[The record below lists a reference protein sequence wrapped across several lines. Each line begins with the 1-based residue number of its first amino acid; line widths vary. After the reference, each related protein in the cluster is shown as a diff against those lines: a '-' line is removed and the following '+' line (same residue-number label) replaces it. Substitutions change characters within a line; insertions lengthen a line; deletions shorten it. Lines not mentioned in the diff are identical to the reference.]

1 MHDLLVSFAN
11 GWKQS
16 RSAILQIDGV
26 PKDKVK
32 FEPTGSWANWQT
44 KLLHLELPAGDV
56 KISIVNTN
64 RSGPEIASVHLDTHV
79 FPGKGLAIGDDA
91 LAAMGTAGIAALALA
106 LNLDAVQSGT
116 APSGPKGT
124 QAIPEEV
131 AAAGLGQDAAEV
143 DAPPGAPVVPDDSEE
158 PDGDF
163 HLHGSSS
170 PILMRADV
178 LAQPMTFAKIATAE
192 ISNLDI
198 EPQPEGIAFSSAASF
213 EALAAGD
220 EEEGFQTMRLEAETA
235 VRGNSGGT
243 QSTTPNLVIA
253 GTPGIPVNDEA
264 NAQAASGDAYV
275 DFAGIGTNFNIG
287 SGEFIEWTFEVPE
300 AGVYDLAFGY
310 AFNSGT
316 TVDRPMNLK
325 VNGQLWDRLFEM
337 PATASNTT
345 YSEALTRVTLQEGVN
360 TVRLTTTGY
369 SGANLDYLEVRAA
382 DPGRIV
388 IQAESLLPTADAATM
403 DPTVNRA
410 ITIPY
415 LMAEPAVEQFRGGAE
430 GDSYLDWGSNANI
443 TNLPVTATIAGTYA
457 VVVTYANGGNAPR
470 NIQLLGADN
479 SLKGTF
485 NFAQL
490 PTAQIPAAYFDDYL
504 DIPARIRPN
513 DSANDADTHPDP
525 TGWESWRKE
534 TLSAAG
540 NPVTIRLE
548 AGANIFKLSG
558 TAGPNIDK
566 IEFVLVDPDNRA
578 PVAQDFDAAATE
590 DTAIVID
597 VAAHLDD
604 PDNDALTIVAASVP
618 ASQGTVS
625 FSGTLITFTPA
636 ANFHGEAT
644 ISYTVADPS
653 LLQDTAE
660 ITVSVASVND
670 APESLTVTGAL
681 GLPEDATAGT
691 VVGAVSALDP
701 DAGDTLTYSVDD
713 SRFTINASGEIVV
726 ASDAAFDSTT
736 EPTITILVTATDAAG
751 LSTSEE
757 AVITVGFVN
766 SAPEAEDFAA
776 ETDEDTAIT
785 INVLD
790 YINDPDGDALTVTAT
805 VPAAQGTVSV
815 NGTEI
820 TFTPALNFHGDATI
834 TYTVTDT
841 GTLAADGTISVSVA
855 PENDAPT
862 ISGSLSDATVPAE
875 GGSLALSSL
884 IVSDVDGDATTLG
897 IRLAGGGS
905 LPAGIGISGGSVT
918 VDASVA
924 AGNYEIEIFAND
936 GSVDSSPV
944 AFTLTKSAPPPP
956 FSPFVLQAE
965 NFTIV
970 PDSDAVAT
978 NDSLART
985 RANVASHE
993 TVDPSLL
1000 DPFGLR
1006 PGYTGEG
1013 YLDINGTLTTPRA
1026 TFQLD
1031 APAGTYEIHLRLANG
1046 ATGTGAGFNRPV
1058 AVAVDGIQ
1066 QGASQNTNTGGFDIW
1081 QIRSF
1086 VVTLTG
1092 NGPHTIGIIQSATA
1106 GAPNIDAV
1114 AITEPGGSPSF
1125 FLPVFTSE
1133 ATATFAENGVGT
1145 VLDVNATD
1153 GDGTALVYGLSG
1165 NGPDDVLFD
1174 IDPTTGVLTFKAS
1187 PDFETGGDNSY
1198 SVEVTV
1204 TDGTSTVTQAVSVTV
1219 SDVNEA
1225 PTSVTADGVLSLA
1238 EDAAPGTV
1246 VGNVSGVDPDAGDS
1260 LTFTVDDARFT
1271 VNANGEIVVADGA
1284 AFDFEAESSIP
1295 LVITATDE
1303 GGLTKTLNVSLA
1315 VTDVNEQVLPF
1326 NVTFSLAGITSYSP
1340 QDVGTGLSVGD
1351 EGATLNLGGNLWKRA
1366 SLGESYTITENTKL
1380 TFTYTI
1386 GSALPEIVAVGFD
1399 DDNSPFETADKS
1411 VYQIAGTENQPAF
1424 VDLRNGVVGAPGTT
1438 VTITIDLA
1446 AHAGK
1451 TISSLV
1457 FIADDDSPS
1466 NGIGS
1471 ASFTNVQLSETP
1483 VEVENAAPIIVGGG
1497 IADLVADE
1505 RSSLE
1510 LDLPFVDP
1518 DGDTLTYVLTV
1529 TDSLGNPVAGF
1540 EGLSVEGGVLV
1551 GQINAAPST
1560 IPYTVTIV
1568 ANDGNGGETS
1578 LSFDLTVENVNE
1590 APEVDAGV
1598 AFEPHFGK
1606 VGTEIDG
1613 IDLNLFKDAFS
1624 DPDGDALTFSVEG
1637 LPEGLSLNS
1646 EGVIVG
1652 TPTGTGTGSFT
1663 IVATDPDGLRAELEI
1678 QLDIEEAGVGDVTIV
1693 QAEQFTGLGSATNF
1707 FVAATPGASNNQVIR
1722 TDANEAG
1729 SIATALAQNG
1739 LTEGWYTVTITVYDE
1754 TDGNA
1759 TFSLKI
1765 GDTQLAT
1772 NKSFAD
1778 GTFDN
1783 SLPRG
1788 NAGQA
1793 GNLKT
1798 ISFETPVFV
1807 DASTIALLTGQA
1819 DAGEN
1824 LRIDKLT
1831 FTRTAS
1837 PELPPSAIVLAP
1849 AAIDE
1854 NIAAG
1859 VIGTLSATDPDGEES
1874 GLVYSTTDARFTI
1887 VGNQLRLAD
1896 GVSLDHEAGETVTV
1910 AVTVTDAQGLST
1922 TTDVTITVGDVN
1934 EAPALAPTAA
1944 IADVTLTEG
1953 EAQSIDLAAAL
1964 GATDPDAGDAVTY
1977 EATLAGGGALPAGI
1991 TLVGSSLQIANT
2003 LAVGTYEI
2011 TVLATDGVLDS
2022 DSVSFAVTIEEEGD
2036 PEPFL
2041 LTIQA
2046 EDGLLTVLDNDADT
2060 NDTTVRDPDNQEG
2073 GTNPQLVNGLRP
2085 GFTGTGY
2092 VDFGN
2097 FPGDNVA
2104 YTFAVPTAGT
2114 YEIQV
2119 RYATNL
2125 ARPLAFAVNDVAQPN
2140 LPFVPTGT
2148 NVAGPDEG
2156 FNNWSIQT
2164 VSVQLQAGSNT
2175 IAFALPAGA
2184 TGGPNLDSI
2193 TIIGEGTAPDT
2204 SADADDQ
2211 PLFLSGPDGPLSGAA
2226 KDSINFQLSGIDSD
2240 IVKVELSFDG
2250 GATRVEVF
2258 PDADGDFTVDGSA
2271 LTAGNYTVTTYV
2283 TDDAGNVATE
2293 AMDIV
2298 VAGTVVDVPTF
2309 TIQAEDTT
2317 KVTVQDTGTGNADA
2331 TLTRVVTAANPDATG
2346 NFRPGSVGEAYMDF
2360 GGNAGDA
2367 ITINVDAPEA
2377 GTYLVTF
2384 RYANGGTAD
2393 RPLDLSLNGGA
2404 ATSVSFVPGASSGTP
2419 ASPWNTW
2426 LDKTVELTL
2435 VEGTNTIKLTIP
2447 TGAVAGPNIDQIT
2460 FDFQDGAENPVEPFS
2475 VTIEGETF
2483 TTFDPEAVDDTV
2495 ARTPTNPEPGATPAT
2510 SGPGLEFDA
2519 NGLRPG
2525 HEGTGYM
2532 DMGNDIGDSAS
2543 FTIDAPEAGTYQLTV
2558 RYANG
2563 GATDRPMTLS
2573 VGGVTQTLAFASTA
2587 PAGSTAA
2594 VAWQTWA
2601 EFTIDIELDAGTN
2614 SISFTNTIAN
2624 GPNIDNVTI
2633 SREGT
2638 DPVDTREQIRFEE
2651 VVKINFQPPAGQTT
2665 QGLPAGFQTPAGY
2678 LADVGLAYGDRGN
2691 GFSYGWVTEASV
2703 ADGTANGTI
2712 AAAQPANAHW
2722 YKNIA
2727 TGASDLQKT
2736 YAHFEYPGGGV
2747 SRAWEMGLENGT
2759 YQVTISV
2766 GDTAGAFDSLYAIN
2780 VEGQEFLPD
2789 WIPANPIDGTTTGG
2803 GFRSTLVTRTV
2814 TVTDGRLTIDSIGG
2828 TNTEIQY
2835 LEIEKIEDLTP
2846 GDGRTADLDYSY
2858 FVAPVAD
2865 SLDGQVSIALG
2876 PNGELPV
2883 DIDPTSMFVIGVNVQ
2898 AEGNRGPNIT
2908 HTENIKLVETLT
2920 GIEVEIDVQISGGAD
2935 SLTIRPVTALKE
2947 NTSYTLK
2954 VQDVLDLGSIT
2965 DPDAPLRQMQD
2976 LTTTFVTGEAPEDVA
2991 REVAFSTSVQLNG
3004 FADGAGG
3011 YTSIEFGP
3019 DGKLYVATITGE
3031 IHRWNVNSDGTID
3044 KASQETVALDYLDAG
3059 GGERRGIVGFVFD
3072 PNDPN
3077 TIWITDN
3084 APIPREQKAFDTPE
3098 FSGRVSKV
3106 TLGPGGSLEDATAE
3120 TYIRGLPRSGAD
3132 HLSNSLEFRENP
3144 DFGQAG
3150 EPEYLLY
3157 MSQGSNSAA
3166 GAPDGAWG
3174 NRPER
3179 LLNAAIL
3186 EIDPTKTPP
3195 AGGFNVQTEPLTN
3208 NSPTTQ
3214 NPASAFNADGTYP
3227 GFYNPYAEDAVLTI
3241 YATGVR
3247 NAYDLVW
3254 HSNGHLY
3261 VPTNG
3266 TASGGKTPND
3276 PTQPGLDTVIANS
3289 PKQYDYFFTVDEGGY
3304 YGHPN
3309 VLHDQYILNGG
3320 NPTSGLDPN
3329 EVVGG
3334 NDGNSATDG
3343 YQVGVDP
3350 DPDYDLDGVYNL
3362 GYNRSPNGAIEYTG
3376 NAFGS
3381 NLKGAILFAQFS
3393 TGDNVRM
3400 IRVDSNGNIIGDDVL
3415 RRPDGSVINNY
3426 IDPLDIIQNPV
3437 TGQLYLMTLNRS
3449 TGASQLILLTPA
3461 PGGITEDVTANEGGD
3476 LALVAFDVSDPAA
3489 AVFQINGLDDDITAV
3504 RVRFN
3509 NGPETTV
3516 TLNAQDRFT
3525 IDIGS
3530 LSGTVT
3536 ATIRVTD
3543 DDLNEASVSTSFT
3556 PGVEPE
3562 QPEFVTLMTIQAE
3575 DKTPADGTAVTVPTS
3590 AAAQIQIR
3598 DASNT
3603 EANTGAGYVNGLRPG
3618 AIGLDG
3624 NTDNLDGTPGGY
3636 ADFGSTNADFLTFTF
3651 TVPSDDAGTAILRF
3665 RYANGSTVDRPLQLE
3680 VNGTIIKV
3688 QSFVPTTPAGGTVDG
3703 WTVWSTV
3710 EIPVSLVAGQN
3721 TVTLRAVNAT
3731 GPNIDQLEILV
3742 PSEPDTTTPNDGET
3756 VINGVTYVLYEAENA
3771 ASTGSPAIVSE
3782 DRNQSGDFVDFLGPD
3797 TETLTWTVEVS
3808 AAGVY
3813 GVDILYALGTNKAAR
3828 PMGLSVNGTP
3838 VETLPFVPNSPEAEN
3853 VWGAQQTT
3861 LLLNAG
3867 VNTITISAPGGVA
3880 PNIDLLRI
3888 TKSPLAEFEP
3898 DYVQIDGSGRIELE
3912 AQDGS
3917 AHIVNGSTV
3926 EFYFTVDDNGVYKLD
3941 AAANANAANG
3951 QGLTWF
3957 LNGVEI
3963 DETDF
3968 PGIGLAGEESVYLTL
3983 TAGTQYQIKIVS
3995 DAPGAAGIDY
4005 LDVSP
4010 APGNPN
4016 ADIGIQSLDPAYL
4029 DNRLHFSFLEDPDAV
4044 APDDADRDFKDS
4056 GTVRISN
4063 TGTEP
4068 LTFTETELTGPF
4080 VLANPAIFTGLTLAP
4095 GAFIDVTVLFNRA
4108 AYTPPTSN
4116 VNGTSTIFSG
4126 ELTIVTNDADD
4137 PVTTIDLR
4145 GFWQARDEG
4154 GQEPN
4159 VNEIWRIFGFG
4170 NVIENLTLIG
4180 GGENSALSTND
4191 VFAKTD
4197 PTEVLSPYWTLADG
4211 VTSAKVTQIAA
4222 FHGTGGATLAI
4233 HNPNNKGAQ
4242 VTFWNH
4248 EGTDNQR
4255 LLPNAGNDT
4264 TFATRT
4270 FGNSDIP
4277 DGWAGN
4283 EVFGISVAG
4292 LSTDPRLNPTGDVIV
4307 PGAQQGHTVKMFQ
4320 ALDEDGNVIP
4330 NVYLGIMDY
4339 TGINYDYND
4348 NLFVIEGVKPVGF
4361 GQDLRLAGLD
4371 DAAADE
4377 RLVFTSIDNPANAQ
4391 QSFRNEA
4398 VLTIANDGF
4407 AALNISSI
4415 VLGDTANFQIVG
4427 AISTT
4432 VAAGGSAQITV
4443 RYIGT
4448 HAGTT
4453 AGAQLHTSTLTIN
4466 SDDYAEGVKVVQL
4479 AGLAQEFSENGSEPT
4494 VEQIVEAFGYGTDM
4508 AQGELASGGAV
4519 ETIGDEVLMP
4529 YMQRLDNTQ
4538 AVQVIQMAAFLQQ
4551 NNVARLGFHGLNSS
4565 TVTNLFAQDDQ
4576 DYQTVSPNPHVAGSG
4591 AGAGV
4596 ARGTINQS
4604 TPFGL
4609 YISVDG
4615 RPTYASW
4622 SDPEANEIDPNFG
4635 SLVDNNEGH
4644 LIRFFQALDAQGNVI
4659 EGTYIGIQDYP
4670 GAGNY
4675 DYNDHM
4681 FVIKNV
4687 KPYELTAANDANND
4701 DINDAL
4707 QNDADGDGTVN
4718 FFDPNS
4724 NPPGGGNDRGAFV
4737 VGVNFGGGA
4746 IANDPVLGVPLLAQ
4760 TNSRV
4765 TITGSVTASAGT
4777 DVASNPNGAN
4787 AVAGSAFKTYEDGTN
4802 WTAAITVP
4810 NGTYVVVLHTQ
4821 ETYWNSPGMRQF
4833 DVSVNGQQVINNL
4846 DPFVAA
4852 GGGDK
4857 PLAFEALVTVTDGK
4871 ITINAT
4877 ADIDNAALNA
4887 VTIYEY
4893 DAPSTGDGQEPFN
4906 GTAFVVDADGVTID
4920 ASLYD
4925 EGGQGVAYND
4935 AAGLQGGTNGGR
4947 AGSSVESTS
4956 SGDIGWIAGGE
4967 WLEYTIDVDTA
4978 GAHNL
4983 SLLLANADGAGRS
4996 AVVSFYRPGESTPY
5010 ATSASIA
5017 NPQTASWSTFVSR
5030 SGGTINLEEGE
5041 QIVRVTFNGGSQDFR
5056 SFNITPVVA
5065 PVTQTPFGG
5074 TAPGFTNGT
5083 LNVDA
5088 TNFDNGGQGVAY
5100 NDNPG
5105 LDGGNTTVRPGRAV
5119 EFVGAGNDIGY
5130 VKPGEWVEYTINV
5143 PTTGIYTFS
5152 ANAKTPVAGA
5162 TIAVSLNGTTALGT
5176 VTLADGHAGGSNFD
5190 SAAFAQSQAI
5200 SLSLAAGVQTLRL
5213 TFNGPLAAN
5222 GYVLDLA
5229 SFTLQAQVPQTPFGG
5244 TAPVLDADGLT
5255 IDGIDYDNGGQ
5266 GVAYNDAAGLQGG
5279 TNGGR
5284 TGSAV
5289 EVTSGGNIGWIA
5301 SGEWLEYTI
5310 NVTEAGP
5317 YSFNLSMSLGDAT
5330 GPNRS
5335 VTATFT
5341 TGSNV
5346 ETVTVNT
5353 PRTGTWTNFQDT
5365 QDATVD
5371 LPAGITVVRLTFNG
5385 GSQDLES
5392 FTLEPAASALMA
5404 SAFAAPQ
5411 SEGPEALFVNLSED
5425 LFADLPDYAD
5435 DTPDDA
5441 GTPPPQDPI
5450 QGYDLVM

>member
-1 MHDLLVSFAN
+1 MELDPFSSGVGAADEDVSNVNAAALRGGVAVSKLQGSTEFTVTVPDAGSHELAIKFAN
-11 GWKQS
+11 GWKQE
-16 RSAILQIDGV
+16 RKALLDIDDLGTV
-26 PKDKVK
+26 ELEFP
-32 FEPTGSWANWQT
+32 PTGGWGNWET
-44 KLLHLELPAGDV
+44 KLYRLDLPAGLLKLSV
-56 KISIVNTN
+56 INTN
-64 RSGPEIASVHLDTHV
+64 QSGPDIAAVQIASRGV
-79 FPGKGLAIGDDA
+79 GSKALAIGDDA
-91 LAAMGTAGIAALALA
+91 IATLGTAGIAALALA
-106 LNLDAVQSGT
+106 LKLD
-116 APSGPKGT
+116 
-124 QAIPEEV
+124 EV
-131 AAAGLGQDAAEV
+131 HSKQNAADAAAPASDELQVAGADEAGGQPAERPAVSAAAADGETGDA
-143 DAPPGAPVVPDDSEE
+143 DAPPPTGSGSPVLQRVD
-158 PDGDF
+158 
-163 HLHGSSS
+163 
-170 PILMRADV
+170 ADTK
-178 LAQPMTFAKIATAE
+178 PFTFAKITTPEFSKLNIDSPAAETA
-192 ISNLDI
+192 D
-198 EPQPEGIAFSSAASF
+198 FSSATSF
-213 EALAAGD
+213 SPMAAAD
-220 EEEGFQTMRLEAETA
+220 DQEGFQTMRLEAETA

-243 QSTTPNLVIA
+243 QSTTPNAVIA
-253 GTPGIPVNDEA
+253 GTPGLPVNDEA

-275 DFAGIGTNFNIG
+275 DFAGVGTNFNIG
-287 SGEFIEWTFEVPE
+287 SGEYIEWTFEVPE
-300 AGVYDLAFGY
+300 AGTYDLAFGY
-310 AFNSGT
+310 AFSSGAV
-316 TVDRPMNLK
+316 VDRPMNLK
-325 VNGQLWDRLFEM
+325 VNGQVWDRLFEM

-345 YSEALTRVTLQEGVN
+345 YSEVMTRVTLQEGVN
-360 TVRLTTTGY
+360 TIRLTTTGY

-403 DPTVNRA
+403 DPTINRA

-415 LMAEPAVEQFRGGAE
+415 LMAEATAEQFRAGAE
-430 GDSYLDWGSNANI
+430 GDSYLDWGSAANT
-443 TNLPVTATIAGTYA
+443 TNLPVTATVAGTYA
-457 VVVTYANGGNAPR
+457 VVITYANGGNAPR
-470 NIQLLGADN
+470 NIQLLGEDN

-490 PTAQIPAAYFDDYL
+490 PAAQTPTTYFDDYL
-504 DIPARIRPN
+504 DIPARIRPT
-513 DSANDADTHPDP
+513 DGSDAGTAPDP

-534 TLSAAG
+534 TLSTG
-540 NPVTIRLE
+540 GVPVSVRLE
-548 AGANIFKLSG
+548 AGTNQFKLAG

-566 IEFVLVDPDNRA
+566 IEFILIDADNRA
-578 PVAQDFDAAATE
+578 PEAAGFAVAATE

-597 VAAHLDD
+597 VAAH
-604 PDNDALTIVAASVP
+604 I
-618 ASQGTVS
+618 
-625 FSGTLITFTPA
+625 
-636 ANFHGEAT
+636 
-644 ISYTVADPS
+644 
-653 LLQDTAE
+653 
-660 ITVSVASVND
+660 
-670 APESLTVTGAL
+670 
-681 GLPEDATAGT
+681 EDA
-691 VVGAVSALDP
+691 
-701 DAGDTLTYSVDD
+701 
-713 SRFTINASGEIVV
+713 
-726 ASDAAFDSTT
+726 
-736 EPTITILVTATDAAG
+736 
-751 LSTSEE
+751 
-757 AVITVGFVN
+757 
-766 SAPEAEDFAA
+766 
-776 ETDEDTAIT
+776 
-785 INVLD
+785 
-790 YINDPDGDALTVTAT
+790 DGDALTVTAS
-805 VPAAQGTVSV
+805 VPVVEGTVTV
-815 NGTEI
+815 NGTQI
-820 TFTPALNFHGDATI
+820 TFTPAANFHGDATI
-834 TYTVTDT
+834 TYTVVDT
-841 GTLAADGTISVSVA
+841 SGLPATAEIAVTVASV
-855 PENDAPT
+855 NDAPV
-862 ISGSLSDATVPAE
+862 IAGALADQTVPAD
-875 GGSLALSSL
+875 GGTIDLATLTKA
-884 IVSDVDGDATTLG
+884 DPDGEPTTFVV
-897 IRLAGGGS
+897 RLAGGAAA
-905 LPAGIGISGGSVT
+905 PAGISVSGTSLQ
-918 VDASVA
+918 VDAGLA
-924 AGNYEIEIFAND
+924 AGEYDLEILASD
-936 GSVDSSPV
+936 GTATSASAVP
-944 AFTLTKSAPPPP
+944 FTLTKSEPAVDPEPE
-956 FSPFVLQAE
+956 PFVPLVIQAE
-965 NFTIV
+965 TFSIV
-970 PDSDAVAT
+970 PDGDAVAT
-978 NDSLART
+978 NDTLART
-985 RANVASHE
+985 RSNVASHE
-993 TVDPSLL
+993 TSNPSEL
-1000 DPFGLR
+1000 DQYGLR

-1013 YLDINGTLTTPRA
+1013 YLDINGTLTTTRA

-1031 APAGTYEIHLRLANG
+1031 APAGVYTVHLRLANG
-1046 ATGTGAGFNRPV
+1046 ATGSGPGFDRPV
-1058 AVAVDGIQ
+1058 AISVNGVQ
-1066 QGASQNTNTGGFDIW
+1066 QGVSQNTNTGGFGIW
-1081 QIRSF
+1081 QVRSF
-1086 VVTLTG
+1086 QVTLTG
-1092 NGPHTIGIIQSATA
+1092 DGPHTIGVIQSGSV
-1106 GAPNIDAV
+1106 GAPNIDAA
-1114 AITEPGGSPSF
+1114 AITEAGQSPSF
-1125 FLPVFTSE
+1125 FVPVFTSS
-1133 ATATFAENGVGT
+1133 ASVNFAENGTGI
-1145 VLDVNATD
+1145 VLDVNAND
-1153 GDGTALVYGLSG
+1153 GDGTALTYGLSG
-1165 NGPDDVLFD
+1165 SGADDALFD
-1174 IDPTTGVLTFKAS
+1174 IDPATGVLTFKAA
-1187 PDFETGGDNSY
+1187 PDFEAGGDNVY
-1198 SVEVTV
+1198 SVQVTV
-1204 TDGTSTVTQAVSVTV
+1204 SDGSTTVTQDVSVSVT
-1219 SDVNEA
+1219 DVNEA
-1225 PTSVTADGVLSLA
+1225 PTSVTASDSLSVA
-1238 EDAAPGTV
+1238 EDAGAGTV
-1246 VGNVSGVDPDAGDS
+1246 VGTVSGTDPDTGDS
-1260 LTFTVDDARFT
+1260 LTFAVDDARFA
-1271 VNANGEIVVADGA
+1271 VNGSGEIVVAAGA
-1284 AFDFEAESSIP
+1284 TFDFETETTIP
-1295 LVITATDE
+1295 LVITAIDA
-1303 GGLTKTLNVSLA
+1303 GGLVKTLSTTVA
-1315 VTDVNEQVLPF
+1315 VTDVVEQVLPYNVMF
-1326 NVTFSLAGITSYSP
+1326 NLSGISSYSP
-1340 QDVGTGLSVGD
+1340 QDVGSGLSVGD
-1351 EGATLNLGGNLWKRA
+1351 GGATLNLGGNLWKRSA
-1366 SLGESYTITENTKL
+1366 LGESYTITENTKL

-1386 GSALPEIVAVGFD
+1386 GSALPEIVAIGFD
-1399 DDNSPFETADKS
+1399 DDNSPFESADKS
-1411 VYQIAGTENQPAF
+1411 VYQIAGNENQPSF
-1424 VDLRNGVVGAPGTT
+1424 VDLRNGAPGAPGTT
-1438 VTITIDLA
+1438 ATITIDLS

-1457 FIADDDSPS
+1457 FIADDDTSG
-1466 NGIGS
+1466 NGLGS
-1471 ASFTNVQLSETP
+1471 ASFTNVQLSETA
-1483 VEVENAAPIIVGGG
+1483 VEVENAAPVIVGGG

-1510 LDLPFVDP
+1510 IDLPFVDP
-1518 DGDTLTYVLTV
+1518 NGDELTYTLTV
-1529 TDSLGNPVAGF
+1529 TDALGNLVPGF
-1540 EGLSVEGGVLV
+1540 EALAIENGVLV
-1551 GQINAAPST
+1551 GQINAAPSAV
-1560 IPYTVTIV
+1560 PYTVTIV

-1590 APEVDAGV
+1590 APEVDGGV
-1598 AFEPHFGK
+1598 AFEPYFGK

-1613 IDLNLFKDAFS
+1613 IDLNLFKEAFS
-1624 DPDGDALTFSVEG
+1624 DADGDVLVFTVEG
-1637 LPEGLSLNS
+1637 LPAGLSLNG

-1652 TPTGTGTGSFT
+1652 TPTGTGTGSFKV
-1663 IVATDPDGLRAELEI
+1663 VATDPDGLRAELEI
-1678 QLDIEEAGVGDVTIV
+1678 QLEIEEAGIGDITVV
-1693 QAEQFTGLGSATNF
+1693 QAEHFTGLGSATNF

-1729 SIATALAQNG
+1729 SISTSLAANG
-1739 LTEGWYTVTITVYDE
+1739 LTEGWYNVTVTVYDE

-1772 NKSFAD
+1772 NRSFSD

-1798 ISFETPVFV
+1798 ISFATPVYV
-1807 DASTIALLTGQA
+1807 DAASIALLTGQA

-1831 FTRTAS
+1831 FTRVAS
-1837 PELPPSAIVLAP
+1837 PELPPSVVVLSP

-1854 NIAAG
+1854 NVEAG
-1859 VIGTLSATDPDGEES
+1859 VVGTLSATDPDGAES
-1874 GLVYSTTDARFTI
+1874 LLVYSTTDARFTI

-1896 GVSLDHEAGETVTV
+1896 GVSLDHEAGETVSV
-1910 AVTVTDAQGLST
+1910 AVKVTDAQGLST
-1922 TTDVTITVGDVN
+1922 TTTVIVTVGDVN
-1934 EAPALAPTAA
+1934 EAPALAPAAA

-1953 EAQSIDLAAAL
+1953 ETQAIDLAAAL
-1964 GATDPDAGDAVTY
+1964 GATDPDAGDAVTF
-1977 EATLAGGGALPAGI
+1977 EATLAGGAALPAGI
-1991 TLVGSSLQIANT
+1991 TLAGSSLQITGT

-2011 TVLATDGVLDS
+2011 IVFATDGDLDS
-2022 DSVSFAVTIEEEGD
+2022 ESVSFTVTVEEEVE
-2036 PEPFL
+2036 EPFQL
-2041 LTIQA
+2041 LIQA
-2046 EDGLLTVLDNDADT
+2046 ESGTLTVLDNDANT
-2060 NDTTVRDPDNQEG
+2060 NDTTIRNPSNPETT
-2073 GTNPQLVNGLRP
+2073 TNPQLVNGLRP

-2092 VDFGN
+2092 VDFGD
-2097 FPGDNVA
+2097 FPGDRVS
-2104 YTFAVPTAGT
+2104 YTFDAPSAGT
-2114 YEIQV
+2114 YTVNV
-2119 RYATNL
+2119 RYASNG
-2125 ARPLAFAVNDVAQPN
+2125 ARPLDLSVNGGAAQQ
-2140 LPFVPTGT
+2140 LPFVSTGT
-2148 NVAGPDEG
+2148 SVAGPAEG
-2156 FNNWSIQT
+2156 FNNWSVQT
-2164 VSVQLQAGSNT
+2164 FTVALQAGSNT
-2175 IAFALPAGA
+2175 LSLAIPVGF
-2184 TGGPNLDSI
+2184 TSGPNLDSLE
-2193 TIIGEGTAPDT
+2193 IIGAGTTADT
-2204 SADADDQ
+2204 SADEDDR

-2226 KDSINFQLSGIDSD
+2226 KESINFQLAGIDAD

-2258 PDADGDFTVDGSA
+2258 PDADGDFAVDGSA
-2271 LTAGNYTVTTYV
+2271 LTAGGYTVTTYV

-2293 AMDIV
+2293 TMNIV
-2298 VAGTVVDVPTF
+2298 VAGIADVPTF
-2309 TIQAEDTT
+2309 AIQAEDAT
-2317 KVTVQDTGTGNADA
+2317 KVTVQDTTGTGPSDA
-2331 TLTRVVTAANPDATG
+2331 ALTRVVSAANPDASG
-2346 NFRPGSVGEAYMDF
+2346 NYRAGGVGGAYMDF

-2384 RYANGGTAD
+2384 RYGNGGTAN
-2393 RPLDLSLNGGA
+2393 RPLDMAVNGGT
-2404 ATSVSFVPGASSGTP
+2404 ATSVDFMPGPVVGTP
-2419 ASPWNTW
+2419 PSGWESW
-2426 LDKTVELTL
+2426 VDKTVEVTL
-2435 VEGTNTIKLTIP
+2435 AEGANTIKLSIP
-2447 TGAVAGPNIDQIT
+2447 AGAAAGPNLDQIT
-2460 FDFQDGAENPVEPFS
+2460 FDFQPDDENPVESFS

-2495 ARTPTNPEPGATPAT
+2495 ARTAANPEPQATAAN

-2519 NGLRPG
+2519 SGLRPG
-2525 HEGTGYM
+2525 YEGTGYM

-2543 FTIDAPEAGTYQLTV
+2543 FTISAPDAGTYQLTV
-2558 RYANG
+2558 RYVNG
-2563 GATDRPMTLS
+2563 GATDRPMTLNI
-2573 VGGVTQTLAFASTA
+2573 GGVTQTLDFPSTA
-2587 PAGSTAA
+2587 PAGSPAA

-2601 EFTIDIELDAGTN
+2601 EFTVDIELAAGTN
-2614 SISFTNTIAN
+2614 TISFVNTIAN
-2624 GPNIDNVTI
+2624 GPNIDNVTV

-2638 DPVDTREQIRFEE
+2638 DPVDPREQIRFEE

-2678 LADVGLAYGDRGN
+2678 LADVGLAYGNRGN

-2712 AAAQPANAHW
+2712 AVAQPANSHW
-2722 YKNIA
+2722 YKNTV

-2736 YAHFEYPGGGV
+2736 YAHFEQPGGGAA
-2747 SRAWEMGLENGT
+2747 RAWEMGLENGT

-2766 GDTAGAFDSLYAIN
+2766 GDTAGAFDSTYAIN
-2780 VEGQEFLPD
+2780 VEGQAFMPD
-2789 WIPANPIDGTTTGG
+2789 WVPANAPTANQSGG
-2803 GFRSTLVTRTV
+2803 GFRSTLVTGVV
-2814 TVTDGRLTIDSIGG
+2814 TVVDGRLTIDSIGG

-2835 LEIEKIEDLTP
+2835 LEIEKLTDLTP

-2865 SLDGQVSIALG
+2865 SLDGQVSISIG

-2883 DIDPTSMFVIGVNVQ
+2883 GIDPTSMFVVGVNIQ

-2920 GIEVEIDVQISGGAD
+2920 GIEVAIDVQISGGAD
-2935 SLTIRPVTALKE
+2935 SLTIRPLQQLKE

-2954 VQDVLDLGSIT
+2954 VQDVMDLGSIT

-2976 LTTTFVTGEAPEDVA
+2976 LTTTFVTGEAPEEVA
-2991 REVAFSTSVQLNG
+2991 REVAFSTNVQLNG

-3011 YTSIEFGP
+3011 YTSIEFGA

-3031 IHRWNVNSDGTID
+3031 IHRWEVNPDGTID
-3044 KASQETVALDYLDAG
+3044 KASQETLSLSYLDAG

-3072 PNDPN
+3072 PSDPN
-3077 TIWITDN
+3077 TIWISDN

-3106 TLGPGGSLEDATAE
+3106 TLGEGGSFTGATAE
-3120 TYIRGLPRSGAD
+3120 TYITGLPRSGGD
-3132 HLSNSLEFRENP
+3132 HLTNSLEFRLNP
-3144 DFGQAG
+3144 EFGEPG

-3157 MSQGSNSAA
+3157 LSQGSNSAA
-3166 GAPDGAWG
+3166 GAADGAWG

-3186 EIDPTKTPP
+3186 EIDPTRDAPS
-3195 AGGFNVQTEPLTN
+3195 GGYDVRTEPITAN
-3208 NSPTTQ
+3208 MAPTTTF
-3214 NPASAFNADGTYP
+3214 PANQFNENGTYP
-3227 GFYNPYAEDAVLTI
+3227 GMYNPFAEDAVLKI

-3254 HSNGHLY
+3254 HSNGNLY

-3289 PKQYDYFFTVDEGGY
+3289 PKQYDYFFTIEEGGY

-3309 VLHDQYILNGG
+3309 VLRDQYVLNGG
-3320 NPTSGLDPN
+3320 NPTAGLDPN

-3334 NDGNSATDG
+3334 NDGNASTDG

-3350 DPDYDLDGVYNL
+3350 DPNYDLDGVYNL

-3426 IDPLDIIQNPV
+3426 IDPLDIIENPV

-3461 PGGITEDVTANEGGD
+3461 PGGVTEDVTANEGGD
-3476 LALVAFDVSDPAA
+3476 LALVAFDVTDPAA

-3525 IDIGS
+3525 IDLGN
-3530 LSGTVT
+3530 LTGTVT

-3543 DDLNEASVSTSFT
+3543 DDLNEASVSTTFT
-3556 PGVEPE
+3556 PGQDPE
-3562 QPEFVTLMTIQAE
+3562 EPEFVTLMTIQAE
-3575 DKTPADGTAVTVPTS
+3575 DKTPADGTAVTIATS

-3598 DASNT
+3598 DASNLET
-3603 EANTGAGYVNGLRPG
+3603 GTGAGYVNGLRPG
-3618 AIGLDG
+3618 AVGLDG

-3651 TVPSDDAGTAILRF
+3651 NVPSDDAGTAVLRF
-3665 RYANGSTVDRPLQLE
+3665 RYANGATVDRPLQLE
-3680 VNGTIIKV
+3680 VNGTIVKV
-3688 QSFVPTTPAGGTVDG
+3688 QSFAPTTPAGGTVDG

-3742 PSEPDTTTPNDGET
+3742 PSEPTTGTPNDGEE
-3756 VINGVTYVLYEAENA
+3756 VINGVTYVIYEAENA
-3771 ASTGSPAIVSE
+3771 ASTGEPAIVNE
-3782 DRNQSGDFVDFLGPD
+3782 DRNQSGAFVDFLGPD

-3808 AAGVY
+3808 SAGVY
-3813 GVDILYALGTNKAAR
+3813 GVDILYALGTNKTAR
-3828 PMGLSVNGTP
+3828 PMGLSVNGNA
-3838 VETLPFVPNSPEAEN
+3838 VETLPFIPNAPTAEN
-3853 VWGAQQTT
+3853 VWGPQQTT
-3861 LLLNAG
+3861 LQLNAG
-3867 VNTITISAPGGVA
+3867 VNTITLTAPAGVA

-3888 TKSPLAEFEP
+3888 TKSALAPFEP
-3898 DYVQIDGSGRIELE
+3898 DYVEIDGSGRIELE

-3926 EFYFTVDDNGVYKLD
+3926 EFYFTVDANGVYKID

-3957 LNGVEI
+3957 LNGVEV

-3968 PGIGLAGEESVYLTL
+3968 PGIGLSGEESVYLTL
-3983 TAGTQYQIKIVS
+3983 TAGTQYKITIVS

-4016 ADIGIQSLDPAYL
+4016 ADIAVQSLDPAYL
-4029 DNRLHFSFLEDPDAV
+4029 DDRLHFSFLEDPDAV
-4044 APDDADRDFKDS
+4044 SPDDADRDFKDS
-4056 GTVRISN
+4056 GTVRITN

-4068 LTFTETELTGPF
+4068 LSFTETELTGPF

-4095 GAFIDVTVLFNRA
+4095 GQSIDVTVLFNRA

-4126 ELTIVTNDADD
+4126 ELTLVTNDADD

-4154 GQEPN
+4154 GHEPN

-4170 NVIENLTLIG
+4170 NVIENLTLLG

-4197 PTEVLSPYWTLADG
+4197 ATEVLSPYWKIADG
-4211 VTSAKVTQIAA
+4211 YTSAKMTQIAA
-4222 FHGTGGATLAI
+4222 FHGTGGATMGI
-4233 HNPNNKGAQ
+4233 HNPGNKGSG

-4255 LLPNAGNDT
+4255 LLPNMNNDT

-4270 FGNSDIP
+4270 FSNSDVP
-4277 DGWAGN
+4277 DGWIGN
-4283 EVFGISVAG
+4283 EVFGFTVAG
-4292 LSTDPRLNPTGDVIV
+4292 LSSDPRLNPTGDVIV
-4307 PGAQQGHTVKMFQ
+4307 PGAQQGHTVKIFQ

-4348 NLFVIEGVKPVGF
+4348 NLFVIEGVEPVGF
-4361 GQDLRLAGLD
+4361 GQDLRVAGLD
-4371 DAAADE
+4371 DAAADD

-4398 VLTIANDGF
+4398 VVTIANDGF
-4407 AALNISSI
+4407 APLNISSI

-4427 AISTT
+4427 PIPTT
-4432 VAAGGSAQITV
+4432 IAAGASAQVTV
-4443 RYIGT
+4443 RFVGT

-4453 AGAQLHTSTLTIN
+4453 AGAELHKSTLTIN
-4466 SDDYAEGVKVVQL
+4466 SDDYAEGVKVIQL

-4508 AQGELASGGAV
+4508 AQGELAGGGAV
-4519 ETIGDEVLMP
+4519 ELVGDEVLMP
-4529 YMQRLDNTQ
+4529 YMQRLDNSQ
-4538 AVQVIQMAAFLQQ
+4538 PVQVIQMAAFLQQ
-4551 NNVARLGFHGLNSS
+4551 NNVARLGYHGLNSS
-4565 TVTNLFAQDDQ
+4565 AVTNLFAQDDQ

-4622 SDPEANEIDPNFG
+4622 TDPEANEIDPNFG
-4635 SLVDNNEGH
+4635 NLVDNNEGH
-4644 LIRFFQALDAQGNVI
+4644 LVRFFQALDANGNVI

-4701 DINDAL
+4701 GINDAL
-4707 QNDADGDGTVN
+4707 QNDADNDGTVN

-4724 NPPGGGNDRGAFV
+4724 NPPGGNERGDFV

-4746 IANDPVLGVPLLAQ
+4746 IANDPVLGVALIAQ
-4760 TNSRV
+4760 TNPRV
-4765 TITGSVTASAGT
+4765 TITGSVTPGAGT
-4777 DVASNPNGAN
+4777 DTASNPNGAN

-4802 WTAAITVP
+4802 WTASITVP

-4821 ETYWNSPGMRQF
+4821 ETYWNAPGMRQF

-4857 PLAFEALVTVTDGK
+4857 PLAFEAVVTVTNGV
-4871 ITINAT
+4871 ITIQST

-4893 DAPSTGDGQEPFN
+4893 DAPVTGDGQEPFN
-4906 GTAFVVDADGVTID
+4906 GTPFLVDADGITID
-4920 ASLYD
+4920 ASFYD
-4925 EGGQGVAYND
+4925 QGGQGVAYND

-4947 AGSSVESTS
+4947 AGSAVEQTS
-4956 SGDIGWIAGGE
+4956 AGDIGWIAGGE

-4978 GAHNL
+4978 GAHSL
-4983 SLLLANADGAGRS
+4983 SLLLANGDGAGRS

-5017 NPQTASWSTFVSR
+5017 NPQNANWSTFVSR
-5030 SGGTINLEEGE
+5030 SGGSINLEEGE

-5056 SFNITPVVA
+5056 SFNITPVAA
-5065 PVTQTPFGG
+5065 PVAQTPFGG
-5074 TAPGFTNGT
+5074 TAPSFTNGT
-5083 LNVDA
+5083 LTVDA

-5100 NDNPG
+5100 NDNAG

-5119 EFVGAGNDIGY
+5119 EFVGAGNDIGF

-5152 ANAKTPVAGA
+5152 ANAKTPVTGA

-5176 VTLADGHAGGSNFD
+5176 VTLADGHAGGSNFAN
-5190 SAAFAQSQAI
+5190 AAFAQSPSI
-5200 SLSLAAGVQTLRL
+5200 SIPLTAGVQTLRL
-5213 TFNGPLAAN
+5213 TFDGPLAAN

-5229 SFTLQAQVPQTPFGG
+5229 SFTLQAPATQTPFGG

-5255 IDGIDYDNGGQ
+5255 VDGIDYDNGGQ

-5279 TNGGR
+5279 SNGGR
-5284 TGSAV
+5284 AGSSV
-5289 EVTSGGNIGWIA
+5289 EVTSAGNVGWIA

-5310 NVTEAGP
+5310 NVAQAGS
-5317 YSFNLSMSLGDAT
+5317 YAFNLSMALGEAG

-5341 TGSNV
+5341 NGSNV

-5365 QDATVD
+5365 QDAIVD
-5371 LPAGITVVRLTFNG
+5371 LPAGTTVVRLTFNG
-5385 GSQDLES
+5385 GSQDLEA
-5392 FTLEPAASALMA
+5392 FTLEPAPAAA
-5404 SAFAAPQ
+5404 AFSTAMNVDGMQ
-5411 SEGPEALFVNLSED
+5411 GLRTTVLERLGEFV
-5425 LFADLPDYAD
+5425 DLPDWMTNHAAQSEPGPD
-5435 DTPDDA
+5435 LDCQPDWLPDGMDLQTSELREILMQRIEDLLCDLPDWLTPDGLQDDPA
-5441 GTPPPQDPI
+5441 QPQQEHLPW
-5450 QGYDLVM
+5450 YDLLV